1 MHDVK
6 YGDTDIK
13 SSGIGYAILDTG
25 TSLLYLGKSDYYNF
39 LDSLLSTVP
48 ELDCTTTI
56 YCFSQKYTCEEL
68 TPRMQPIMI

>member
-6 YGDTDIK
+6 YGDSDIK

-39 LDSLLSTVP
+39 LDNLL
-48 ELDCTTTI
+48 
-56 YCFSQKYTCEEL
+56 
-68 TPRMQPIMI
+68 

>member
-6 YGDTDIK
+6 YGDSDIK

-39 LDSLLSTVP
+39 LDKLLAAVP
-48 ELDCTTTI
+48 ELDCTSSI
-56 YCFSQKYTCEEL
+56 YCFSK
-68 TPRMQPIMI
+68 